1 MGEEEQTNNM
11 DLGQF
16 QAQEREFC
24 NKFVQLF
31 VHL

>member
-1 MGEEEQTNNM
+1 MGEEQTNCM

-24 NKFVQLF
+24 DDFVQLY